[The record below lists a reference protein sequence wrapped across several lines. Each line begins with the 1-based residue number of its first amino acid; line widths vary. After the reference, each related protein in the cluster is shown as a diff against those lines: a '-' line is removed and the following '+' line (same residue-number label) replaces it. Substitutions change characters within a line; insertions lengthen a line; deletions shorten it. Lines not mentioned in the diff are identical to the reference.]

1 MNLGVKLCV
10 NDNRLDAIKNF
21 AIIEGGKMA
30 KPKVYV
36 TREIPERG
44 LKIIKERFDAEVWP
58 EYGPPPKQVIIEKVR
73 DVDAL
78 VSLLSDK
85 IDGEVFDSAPK
96 LKIVSQLAVGY
107 DNIDVEEATKRGI
120 YVTNTPGVLTE
131 TTADFAWT
139 LLMAV
144 ARRVVE
150 ADKYIRSG
158 KWKVGWHPSMFLG
171 RDVYG
176 ATIGIVGAG
185 RIGSAVAKR
194 AKGFNMRILFYD
206 VVPRP
211 ELEKMGAKK
220 VELETLL
227 READF
232 VSVHV
237 PLLKSTYHLINEERL
252 KLMKK
257 TAYLINNSRGPV
269 VDEKALYKALKEG
282 WIAGAGLDVFEQE
295 PTPVDNPLL
304 TLDNVVVAPHISSAS
319 YETRSRMAEMVAE
332 NLVAFFEG
340 RKPPNLVNPD
350 VMKVRPLSKLF

>member
-1 MNLGVKLCV
+1 M
-10 NDNRLDAIKNF
+10 
-21 AIIEGGKMA
+21 
-30 KPKVYV
+30 
-36 TREIPERG
+36 
-44 LKIIKERFDAEVWP
+44 
-58 EYGPPPKQVIIEKVR
+58 
-73 DVDAL
+73 
-78 VSLLSDK
+78 
-85 IDGEVFDSAPK
+85 
-96 LKIVSQLAVGY
+96 AVGF
-107 DNIDVEEATKRGI
+107 DNIDVKEATKRGI

-150 ADKYIRSG
+150 ADKYVRTG
-158 KWKVGWHPSMFLG
+158 RWKVGWHPSMLSG

-194 AKGFNMRILFYD
+194 AKGFNMKILYYD
-206 VVPRP
+206 VIPRP
-211 ELEKMGAKK
+211 ELEKKLGAKR
-220 VELETLL
+220 VDLDTLL
-227 READF
+227 RESDF

-237 PLLKSTYHLINEERL
+237 PLLKATYHLMNEERL

-282 WIAGAGLDVFEQE
+282 WIAGAALDVFEQE

-319 YETRSRMAEMVAE
+319 HETRSKMAEMVAE
-332 NLVAFFEG
+332 NLIAFFEG
-340 RKPPNLVNPD
+340 RTPPNLVNPK
-350 VMKVRPLSKLF
+350 VLEVRPLSKQF